1 MNEGEVST
9 MGTLTEL
16 VPVHL
21 PNGAV
26 VRVEVRA
33 TGSPERLVAGGYAN
47 LDLDKVRHAIEG
59 IASLIVSAFEKVRPR
74 KASAEFGIEI
84 GMEASGLT
92 ALLVKGTGKANL
104 KVTLEWSAGQ
114 ARAPEGRDT
123 KAPESTGAPGG

>member
-1 MNEGEVST
+1 MET
-9 MGTLTEL
+9 RTEL

-26 VRVEVRA
+26 VCVEVRA
-33 TGSPERLVAGGYAN
+33 TGSPEQQVSGGYTN

-84 GMEASGLT
+84 GMETSGLT

-104 KVTLEWSAGQ
+104 KVTLEWSADRAQ
-114 ARAPEGRDT
+114 APEGRGSN
-123 KAPESTGAPGG
+123 ASEGAPASGG